1 MPPLLFNNKMIFF
14 TLTAQYFE
22 SKNIPTSRFYCKLVL
37 ISQILRINMQ
47 QRSEETKT
55 KIMDAAIK
63 LFSNNGY
70 NKASVEDICTEA
82 GISKGAFYHHF
93 KSKQELFLA
102 LLDSWLQAI
111 DNAID
116 ASKDLSAPETFMQ
129 MTTAFSYI
137 FETAG
142 DGLPMFLEFWLQAS
156 RNKKIWEASIA
167 PYRRYHK
174 YFTTLIKK
182 GVDEGSFVEVD
193 PELASRMIVSTAM
206 GLLLQS
212 LLDPKGA
219 DWEKLARE
227 STTML
232 VNSLMN
238 K

>member
-1 MPPLLFNNKMIFF
+1 
-14 TLTAQYFE
+14 
-22 SKNIPTSRFYCKLVL
+22 
-37 ISQILRINMQ
+37 MQ
-47 QRSEETKT
+47 QRSEETRT
-55 KIMDAAIK
+55 KIMDSAIK
-63 LFSNNGY
+63 LFSSTGY
-70 NKASVEDICTEA
+70 NKASVDDICAEA

-102 LLDSWLQAI
+102 LLDGWLQAV
-111 DNAID
+111 DNAIE
-116 ASKDLSAPETFMQ
+116 ASKELTAPETFTQ
-129 MTTAFSYI
+129 MTTAFPYI

-156 RNKKIWEASIA
+156 RDKKIWEASIT

-174 YFTTLIKK
+174 YFTALIKK

-219 DWEKLARE
+219 NWEQVAQD
-227 STTML
+227 STNML
-232 VNSLMN
+232 VNGLL
-238 K
+238 KK

>member
-1 MPPLLFNNKMIFF
+1 
-14 TLTAQYFE
+14 
-22 SKNIPTSRFYCKLVL
+22 
-37 ISQILRINMQ
+37 MQ
-47 QRSEETKT
+47 QRSEETRT
-55 KIMDAAIK
+55 KIIESAIK
-63 LFSNNGY
+63 LFSNTGY
-70 NKASVEDICTEA
+70 NKASVDDICTEA

-102 LLDSWLQAI
+102 LLDGWLKEV
-111 DNAID
+111 DNAIE
-116 ASKDLSAPETFMQ
+116 ASKDLSAPETLMQ
-129 MTTAFSYI
+129 MTTAFPYI

-156 RNKKIWEASIA
+156 RDEKIWNASIA

-219 DWEKLARE
+219 KWEKVARE

-232 VNSLMN
+232 VDSLL
-238 K
+238 KR

>member
-1 MPPLLFNNKMIFF
+1 M
-14 TLTAQYFE
+14 E
-22 SKNIPTSRFYCKLVL
+22 S
-37 ISQILRINMQ
+37 
-47 QRSEETKT
+47 
-55 KIMDAAIK
+55 AIK
-63 LFSNNGY
+63 LFSNTGY
-70 NKASVEDICTEA
+70 NKASVDDICAEA

-102 LLDSWLQAI
+102 LLDGWLQTIDSAI
-111 DNAID
+111 E
-116 ASKDLSAPETFMQ
+116 ASKDMTAPETFMQ
-129 MTTAFSYI
+129 MTEAFPYI

-156 RNKKIWEASIA
+156 RDKKIWDASIA

-174 YFTTLIKK
+174 YFTSLIKK

-193 PELASRMIVSTAM
+193 PSLASRMIVSTAM

-219 DWEKLARE
+219 KWEKVARD

-232 VNSLMN
+232 VDSLL
-238 K
+238 KR

>member
-1 MPPLLFNNKMIFF
+1 
-14 TLTAQYFE
+14 
-22 SKNIPTSRFYCKLVL
+22 
-37 ISQILRINMQ
+37 MQ
-47 QRSEETKT
+47 QRSEETRS
-55 KIMDAAIK
+55 KIIDSAVK
-63 LFSNNGY
+63 LFSTRGFSA
-70 NKASVEDICTEA
+70 ASVDEICEEA

-93 KSKQELFLA
+93 ESKQALFLA

-111 DNAID
+111 DNAIE
-116 ASKDLSAPETFMQ
+116 ASKDKTAPETFMQ
-129 MTTAFSYI
+129 MTEAFPYI

-156 RNKKIWEASIA
+156 RDKTIWEAGIA

-174 YFTTLIKK
+174 YFTSLIKK

-193 PELASRMIVSTAM
+193 PELTSRMIVATAM

-219 DWEKLARE
+219 KWEKVARE
-227 STTML
+227 STDLL
-232 VNSLMN
+232 VNSLLN

>member
-1 MPPLLFNNKMIFF
+1 M
-14 TLTAQYFE
+14 T
-22 SKNIPTSRFYCKLVL
+22 
-37 ISQILRINMQ
+37 MQ
-47 QRSEETKT
+47 QRSEETRT
-55 KIMDAAIK
+55 KIMESAIK
-63 LFSNNGY
+63 LFSTNGY
-70 NKASVEDICTEA
+70 NKASVDNICAEA

-93 KSKQELFLA
+93 ESKQALFLA
-102 LLDSWLQAI
+102 LLDGWLKNI

-116 ASKDLSAPETFMQ
+116 ASKELTAPETFTQ
-129 MTTAFSYI
+129 MSEAFPYI

-156 RNKKIWEASIA
+156 RDEKIWQASIS

-174 YFTTLIKK
+174 YFTSLIKK

-193 PELASRMIVSTAM
+193 PELTSRMIVSTAM

-219 DWEKLARE
+219 KWEKVARE

-232 VNSLMN
+232 VNSLLI

>member
-1 MPPLLFNNKMIFF
+1 
-14 TLTAQYFE
+14 
-22 SKNIPTSRFYCKLVL
+22 
-37 ISQILRINMQ
+37 MQ
-47 QRSEETKT
+47 QRSEETRT
-55 KIMDAAIK
+55 KIIEAAVK

-70 NKASVEDICTEA
+70 NKASVDEICAEA

-93 KSKQELFLA
+93 KSKQELFLG
-102 LLDSWLQAI
+102 LLDGWLQAI
-111 DNAID
+111 DNAIE

-129 MTTAFSYI
+129 MTTAFPFI

-156 RNKKIWEASIA
+156 RDKKIWEASIA

-174 YFTTLIKK
+174 YFTSLIKK
-182 GVDEGSFVEVD
+182 GVEEGSFVEVD

-219 DWEKLARE
+219 KWEKVARD

-232 VNSLMN
+232 VNGLL
-238 K
+238 KK